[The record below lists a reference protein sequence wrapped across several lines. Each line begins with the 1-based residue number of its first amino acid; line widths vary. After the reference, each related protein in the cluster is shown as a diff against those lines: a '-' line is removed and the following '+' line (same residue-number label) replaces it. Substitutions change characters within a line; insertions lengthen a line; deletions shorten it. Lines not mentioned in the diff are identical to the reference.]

1 MTKSSLQHQK
11 KQIAFVRSLI
21 RETTSSEL
29 ELQNRIKIERASA
42 IELQKQNLEAC
53 VEKFKQKRETAG
65 QRKEGTIT
73 KVQDRRELE
82 PELLKQKNDQRIV
95 EINSQAEDL
104 TEDTETKLNE
114 AIWLAESVFE
124 GAISVPRERAQE
136 EQNALEDCKEA
147 LHLLIEEAPKTLSKL
162 RQKQDTHLTECTKT
176 ADDTI

>member
-29 ELQNRIKIERASA
+29 ELQARIKIECASA

-65 QRKEGTIT
+65 QRKDGTIT
-73 KVQDRRELE
+73 EVQDRGELE

-95 EINSQAEDL
+95 EINSQAKD
-104 TEDTETKLNE
+104 
-114 AIWLAESVFE
+114 
-124 GAISVPRERAQE
+124 
-136 EQNALEDCKEA
+136 
-147 LHLLIEEAPKTLSKL
+147 
-162 RQKQDTHLTECTKT
+162 
-176 ADDTI
+176 